1 MQVGDV
7 VRVKKNQFF
16 PADLLLMHSTG
27 ENGVCFVETKN
38 LDGES
43 NLKMKVATKELN
55 RIYRDEDSIRNLQGI
70 VGCEVPNN

>member
-7 VRVKKNQFF
+7 VRVKRNQFF

-55 RIYRDEDSIRNLQGI
+55 RTYTDEDSIRNLQGI
-70 VGCEVPNN
+70 VGCEIPNN

>member
-1 MQVGDV
+1 MQVGDA
-7 VRVKKNQFF
+7 VRVKRNQFF